1 MGFVER
7 VQRWIRGGEP
17 TLVDYETY
25 EQSVAPGA
33 GQPDGG
39 GRGAMGG
46 AGPMPPELAG
56 EGPAGGGGPMGAGM
70 AGAYSVLGRVGITGG
85 GGGGPLGTG
94 SAVGPGGSGGAAGGA
109 GGTGGGAFGGIGA
122 NPAGTYK
129 IQQSYDALLQT
140 VQDLRAALDGQ
151 ARRQEEL
158 FDRLST
164 LPQVAEALPQ
174 TSKMQ
179 ADMLRMI
186 NDRLAM
192 HADQQRKV
200 QEVMNAGGGPVK
212 KEYGEALQSIR
223 EQIEMGNEIDRQL
236 VESFNRFSMM
246 IDRLQLANQHAV
258 DALQQVRDSY
268 AASAMQMHEWI
279 EKSRNRSGW
288 MIGGAFLMAAAS
300 LAMSILMAMRLAAMG
315 G

>member
-1 MGFVER
+1 MGLVER
-7 VQRWIRGGEP
+7 VQRWIRRGEP

-25 EQSVAPGA
+25 EQQLAA
-33 GQPDGG
+33 G
-39 GRGAMGG
+39 
-46 AGPMPPELAG
+46 
-56 EGPAGGGGPMGAGM
+56 GPAGMHPPTPTTPQPEMRSGAEPGFAIGGGN
-70 AGAYSVLGRVGITGG
+70 VLGRIG
-85 GGGGPLGTG
+85 LGFG
-94 SAVGPGGSGGAAGGA
+94 NGGGA
-109 GGTGGGAFGGIGA
+109 GGGSGNTPMGAS
-122 NPAGTYK
+122 PAGNYK

-151 ARRQEEL
+151 SRRQEEL

-164 LPQVAEALPQ
+164 LPHAAEALPQ
-174 TSKMQ
+174 TTKMQ
-179 ADMLRMI
+179 SDMLKLI

-200 QEVMNAGGGPVK
+200 SEVVTALGGGEKVAGAAK
-212 KEYGEALQSIR
+212 KEYAEALQSIR

-279 EKSRNRSGW
+279 EKSRHRSGW
-288 MIGGAFLMAAAS
+288 LIGGAFLLALISLIISLVMMMQAAG
-300 LAMSILMAMRLAAMG
+300 R
-315 G
+315 

>member
-1 MGFVER
+1 MGLVER
-7 VQRWIRGGEP
+7 VQRWIRGSEP
-17 TLVDYETY
+17 TFVDYEAY
-25 EQSVAPGA
+25 EQVLPPGSAQPPASVPGLLPA
-33 GQPDGG
+33 DQGF
-39 GRGAMGG
+39 MGDSS
-46 AGPMPPELAG
+46 
-56 EGPAGGGGPMGAGM
+56 
-70 AGAYSVLGRVGITGG
+70 SVLGRVGVASGALSPTPPPPIS
-85 GGGGPLGTG
+85 G
-94 SAVGPGGSGGAAGGA
+94 S
-109 GGTGGGAFGGIGA
+109 A

-140 VQDLRAALDGQ
+140 VQELRAALDGQ
-151 ARRQEEL
+151 SRRQEEL
-158 FDRLST
+158 FERLST
-164 LPQVAEALPQ
+164 LPAAAEALPQ

-179 ADMLRMI
+179 ADMLKLI
-186 NDRLAM
+186 NDRLSM

-200 QEVMNAGGGPVK
+200 QEVVNQVGGTGPGAAAVK

-279 EKSRNRSGW
+279 EKSRQRNGW
-288 MIGGAFLMAAAS
+288 LIGGAFMMAAGA
-300 LAMSILMAMRLAAMG
+300 LAISFILLLKMG
-315 G
+315 TAR

>member
-1 MGFVER
+1 MGLVER
-7 VQRWIRGGEP
+7 VQRWMRGGEP

-25 EQSVAPGA
+25 EQAAAGAPETPEGEA
-33 GQPDGG
+33 QREQAMHEGG
-39 GRGAMGG
+39 YGVLGKV
-46 AGPMPPELAG
+46 GPMSAAG
-56 EGPAGGGGPMGAGM
+56 
-70 AGAYSVLGRVGITGG
+70 
-85 GGGGPLGTG
+85 
-94 SAVGPGGSGGAAGGA
+94 GGSGGAGGA
-109 GGTGGGAFGGIGA
+109 TGGGASA
-122 NPAGTYK
+122 SNPAGTYK

-151 ARRQEEL
+151 SRRQEEL

-164 LPQVAEALPQ
+164 LPHAAEALPQ
-174 TSKMQ
+174 ASKMQ
-179 ADMLRMI
+179 ADMLKMI

-192 HADQQRKV
+192 HADQQKKV
-200 QEVMNAGGGPVK
+200 TSVMNALGGTGATAKEGGGAK
-212 KEYGEALQSIR
+212 KEYAEALQSIR
-223 EQIEMGNEIDRQL
+223 EQIEMGNEIDQQL

-288 MIGGAFLMAAAS
+288 MIGGAFVMAAAA
-300 LAMSILMAMRLAAMG
+300 LVIALFLLVKVAGM
-315 G
+315 

>member
-1 MGFVER
+1 MGLVER
-7 VQRWIRGGEP
+7 VQRWIRGSEP
-17 TLVDYETY
+17 TFVDYEAY
-25 EQSVAPGA
+25 EQVLPPDQQQANAPA
-33 GQPDGG
+33 LS
-39 GRGAMGG
+39 
-46 AGPMPPELAG
+46 PPESGLSTDSG
-56 EGPAGGGGPMGAGM
+56 
-70 AGAYSVLGRVGITGG
+70 YVLGRVG
-85 GGGGPLGTG
+85 PPSSALAMPG
-94 SAVGPGGSGGAAGGA
+94 SV
-109 GGTGGGAFGGIGA
+109 

-140 VQDLRAALDGQ
+140 VQELRSALDGQ
-151 ARRQEEL
+151 SRRQEEL

-164 LPQVAEALPQ
+164 LPAAAEALPQ

-179 ADMLRMI
+179 ADMLKLI

-200 QEVMNAGGGPVK
+200 QEVVNQVGGTGPGAAAVK

-279 EKSRNRSGW
+279 EKSRHRGGW
-288 MIGGAFLMAAAS
+288 LIGTAFLMAAGA
-300 LAMSILMAMRLAAMG
+300 LAISFIVLMKISTL
-315 G
+315 

>member
-1 MGFVER
+1 MGLVER
-7 VQRWIRGGEP
+7 VQRWIRGSEP

-25 EQSVAPGA
+25 EQAASAAELP
-33 GQPDGG
+33 
-39 GRGAMGG
+39 
-46 AGPMPPELAG
+46 PPE
-56 EGPAGGGGPMGAGM
+56 E
-70 AGAYSVLGRVGITGG
+70 
-85 GGGGPLGTG
+85 
-94 SAVGPGGSGGAAGGA
+94 
-109 GGTGGGAFGGIGA
+109 TGGGAAYAPAVLGKVGPATAGP

-129 IQQSYDALLQT
+129 IQQSYDALLET

-164 LPQVAEALPQ
+164 LPHAAEALPQ

-179 ADMLRMI
+179 SDMLKLI

-192 HADQQRKV
+192 HANQQRRV
-200 QEVMNAGGGPVK
+200 TEVVNALGGGGAVASVK
-212 KEYGEALQSIR
+212 KEYAEALQAIR
-223 EQIEMGNEIDRQL
+223 EQIETGNEIDRQL

-279 EKSRNRSGW
+279 EKSRHRGGWLIGASFLLALGSLIVALATALHASGK
-288 MIGGAFLMAAAS
+288 
-300 LAMSILMAMRLAAMG
+300 
-315 G
+315 

>member
-1 MGFVER
+1 MGLVER
-7 VQRWIRGGEP
+7 VQRWIRGSEP
-17 TLVDYETY
+17 TFVDYEAY
-25 EQSVAPGA
+25 EQVLPPSGGTISPSD
-33 GQPDGG
+33 QPLSTD
-39 GRGAMGG
+39 A
-46 AGPMPPELAG
+46 
-56 EGPAGGGGPMGAGM
+56 
-70 AGAYSVLGRVGITGG
+70 SSILGRVG
-85 GGGGPLGTG
+85 PPSG
-94 SAVGPGGSGGAAGGA
+94 SILPSALPGSVS
-109 GGTGGGAFGGIGA
+109 
-122 NPAGTYK
+122 PAGTYK

-140 VQDLRAALDGQ
+140 VQELRSALDGQ
-151 ARRQEEL
+151 SRRQEEL

-164 LPQVAEALPQ
+164 LPAAAEALPQ
-174 TSKMQ
+174 ASKMQ
-179 ADMLRMI
+179 ADMLKLI

-200 QEVMNAGGGPVK
+200 QEVVNAVGGTGPGAAAVK

-279 EKSRNRSGW
+279 EKSRQRNGW
-288 MIGGAFLMAAAS
+288 LIGGAFMMAAGA
-300 LAMSILMAMRLAAMG
+300 LAISFILLLKMG
-315 G
+315 TR

>member
-1 MGFVER
+1 MGLVER
-7 VQRWIRGGEP
+7 VQRWIRGSEP
-17 TLVDYETY
+17 TFVDYEAY
-25 EQSVAPGA
+25 EQALPPASTQPPGSL
-33 GQPDGG
+33 
-39 GRGAMGG
+39 
-46 AGPMPPELAG
+46 PPAI
-56 EGPAGGGGPMGAGM
+56 GPAETGLSTDSS
-70 AGAYSVLGRVGITGG
+70 YVLGRVG
-85 GGGGPLGTG
+85 P
-94 SAVGPGGSGGAAGGA
+94 SSGSGSMIPMPGSV
-109 GGTGGGAFGGIGA
+109 

-140 VQDLRAALDGQ
+140 VQELRSALDGQ
-151 ARRQEEL
+151 SRRQEEL

-164 LPQVAEALPQ
+164 LPAAAEALPQ

-179 ADMLRMI
+179 ADMLKLI

-200 QEVMNAGGGPVK
+200 QEVVNQVGGTGPGAAAVK

-279 EKSRNRSGW
+279 EKSRHRGGW
-288 MIGGAFLMAAAS
+288 LIGGAFLMAAGALVIS
-300 LAMSILMAMRLAAMG
+300 FILLSKMG
-315 G
+315 AR

>member
-1 MGFVER
+1 MGLVER
-7 VQRWIRGGEP
+7 VQRWIRGSEP

-25 EQSVAPGA
+25 EQAANTAAP
-33 GQPDGG
+33 P
-39 GRGAMGG
+39 
-46 AGPMPPELAG
+46 PPE
-56 EGPAGGGGPMGAGM
+56 E
-70 AGAYSVLGRVGITGG
+70 SGG
-85 GGGGPLGTG
+85 GGGFAPAVLGK
-94 SAVGPGGSGGAAGGA
+94 VGPAASSP
-109 GGTGGGAFGGIGA
+109 

-129 IQQSYDALLQT
+129 IQQSYDALLET

-151 ARRQEEL
+151 SRRQEEL

-164 LPQVAEALPQ
+164 LPHAAEALPQ

-179 ADMLRMI
+179 SDMLKLI

-192 HADQQRKV
+192 HANQQRRV
-200 QEVMNAGGGPVK
+200 TEVVNALGGGTGAAASVK
-212 KEYGEALQSIR
+212 KEYAEALQAIR
-223 EQIEMGNEIDRQL
+223 EQIETGNEIDRQL

-279 EKSRNRSGW
+279 EKSRHRGGW
-288 MIGGAFLMAAAS
+288 LIGASFLMALGSLIVALATALHAS
-300 LAMSILMAMRLAAMG
+300 G
-315 G
+315 K